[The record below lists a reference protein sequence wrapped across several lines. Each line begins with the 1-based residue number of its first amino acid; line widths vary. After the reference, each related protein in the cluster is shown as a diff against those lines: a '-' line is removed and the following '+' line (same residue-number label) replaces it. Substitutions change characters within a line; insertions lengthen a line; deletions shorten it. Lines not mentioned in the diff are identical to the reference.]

1 VKRRDFIS
9 CAGAAIGQHA
19 LASIF
24 PQGVLAVRSAVARRP
39 DARLRIENCSLDIGN
54 RVTIRT
60 VAYNGQVPGPTLRV
74 GKKEMSGLF
83 KDVVNVM
90 PLDSVA
96 VDFVADNPGDALMH
110 CHQQLHMD
118 YGFMQL
124 IRYTG

>member
-1 VKRRDFIS
+1 MRRRDFLS

-19 LASIF
+19 LASVL
-24 PQGVLAVRSAVARRP
+24 PQGVHAARSATARP
-39 DARLRIENCSLDIGN
+39 DIRLRIDNRSFDIGN
-54 RVTIRT
+54 RTTIRT
-60 VAYNGQVPGPTLRV
+60 VAYNGQVPGPTLRLT
-74 GKKEMSGLF
+74 EMSGLF

-96 VDFVADNPGDALMH
+96 VDFVGDNPGDALMH

-124 IRYTG
+124 LRYKG